1 MKKFIILTILFFSLT
16 VLIGQ
21 NLNWED
27 ISSQYSSLPSSVKLY
42 KASRISPV
50 LKIYYLDVDLNDE
63 SVAVRSY
70 IRSTNGTVPTLSDHF
85 GCIAAVNGGFFGGS
99 ISYSAVVYPDEV
111 KARNVSAVTREGKS
125 YPVIRSF
132 FWLNSAFEP
141 ALDWIYHFGS
151 TSSGIYSFDA
161 PLPYSY
167 NDPTPENSPSSS
179 NGYQLVEML
188 TGIGGGPTLVRDSV
202 ITITYD
208 EEIFWGSGVGLS
220 NNDPRT
226 AVGFTKDKHVILI
239 VADGRQTASL
249 GVSLT
254 EMAEIFLSLGCVSAM
269 NLDGGGSTQI
279 AIGSGY
285 VNSPSE
291 YRAVPSILAI
301 VDRDSLM
308 KSGEDGYSLIM
319 DTEDENVV
327 SVGSDWF
334 PTANEGYWG
343 TTPALLNQI
352 GIGDN
357 QIIYNITLDTEYI
370 CDVYAWWVAST
381 NRCTDTPY
389 IINHAA
395 GSDTIR
401 VNQTT
406 NHATWNKLG
415 TYTFNSSRGQS
426 ITITDNGTAGTYVVA
441 DGIKL
446 ISNTPFPNAIHD
458 KKTEDIQT
466 SFKLFDNF
474 PNPFNPTTN
483 IRFSLQKHAL
493 VKLTVYN
500 ILGETAETLLNNVRL
515 NAGEYTVPFDG
526 KSHPGGIYF
535 CCISTE
541 NWSQTTK
548 MLLVK

>member
-1 MKKFIILTILFFSLT
+1 MKKFIILTLLFFSIT
-16 VLIGQ
+16 MSIGQ

-27 ISSQYSSLPSSVKLY
+27 ISSQYSSMPNSVKLY
-42 KASRISPV
+42 KASRTNPV
-50 LKIYYLDVDLNDE
+50 LQIYYMDVDLNDE

-70 IRSTNGTVPTLSDHF
+70 IRSTNGTVPTLCNYF
-85 GCIAAVNGGFFGGS
+85 GCIAAINGGFFGGNV
-99 ISYSAVVYPDEV
+99 SYSAVVYPDEV
-111 KARNVSAVTREGKS
+111 KARNVSAVTRDGKS

-132 FWLNSAFEP
+132 FWLDADLEP
-141 ALDWIYHFGS
+141 AIDWIYHFGS
-151 TSSGIYSFDA
+151 TSSGIYGFNA
-161 PLPYSY
+161 PFPYSY
-167 NDPTPENSPSSS
+167 NDPTPKNLPSAEDGS
-179 NGYQLVEML
+179 QLGEIL
-188 TGIGGGPTLVRDSV
+188 TGIGGGPALIKDSV
-202 ITITYD
+202 ITVSYD
-208 EEIFWGSGVGLS
+208 EEIFWGSGVGLT

-226 AVGFTKDKHVILI
+226 GIGYTKDRHIILV
-239 VADGRQTASL
+239 VADGRQTISE
-249 GVSLT
+249 GVSLN
-254 EMAEIFLSLGCVSAM
+254 ELAEILLSLGCVSAM
-269 NLDGGGSTQI
+269 NLDGGGSTQM
-279 AIGSGY
+279 AIGSDY

-301 VDRDSLM
+301 VDRDSLA
-308 KSGEDGYSLIM
+308 KTGEDGYSLIM
-319 DTEDENVV
+319 DTENENVV
-327 SVGSDWF
+327 TIGSDWF
-334 PTANEGYWG
+334 ATANDGYWG
-343 TTPALLNQI
+343 TSPALLNQI
-352 GIGDN
+352 GNGDS
-357 QIIYNITLDTEYI
+357 QIIYNITLTSEYI

-426 ITITDNGTAGTYVVA
+426 IAITDNGTAGTYVVA

-446 ISNTPFPNAIHD
+446 ISNTPFPNAIRD
-458 KKTEDIQT
+458 QITEDIQT
-466 SFKLFDNF
+466 SFTLLDNF

-483 IRFSLQKHAL
+483 IRFSIPEQAL
-493 VKLTVYN
+493 VKLTIYTISGKTVE
-500 ILGETAETLLNNVRL
+500 ILLNNARL

-526 KSHPGGIYF
+526 KSHPSGIYF

-541 NWSQTTK
+541 NCSQITK